1 MNINLEIVTLEEKEK
16 LKKLLQLYLHDLSLY
31 FPLPFNSITCEYD
44 YNIDKYFSD
53 NYAYFIKDNNNILG
67 FILVDDNKNNNY
79 EISEIFV
86 LNNYKRN
93 KIGKESV
100 TKVFNLHRGNWTIKA
115 VPNSIIAES
124 FWKNIVKECELNAR
138 EGTFPQKSPL
148 PRAPS

>member
-31 FPLPFNSITCEYD
+31 FSLPFNSVICEYN

-67 FILVDDNKNNNY
+67 FMLVDDNKNNNY

-93 KIGKESV
+93 KISKEEV
-100 TKVFNLHRGNWTIKA
+100 TKVVNLYKGN
-115 VPNSIIAES
+115 
-124 FWKNIVKECELNAR
+124 
-138 EGTFPQKSPL
+138 
-148 PRAPS
+148 